1 MSESNTDPPNPPPP
15 TTGRRKRARRWGDA
29 APSDPVSAPPAKTSR
44 LLPPPPIPPVLPPHP
59 STLPPPL
66 SAPPAAPL
74 STADAKRAKALQLK
88 ANIAARLAALK
99 QKRLGGPSAP
109 PPAGAAPPAITPA
122 VPPPPVKR
130 AKVYDLDLSQT
141 KRVEVKKTNPYLA
154 HTETVLLP
162 EEGTPA
168 EPKEGEEETPPATT
182 TLGEIQASNEVL
194 LDSRLAGGQ
203 TKRHRSQYKPLTF
216 IEPGTFVKIGE
227 RKREKSRNALSAGFS
242 SGRKDGVYVKGR
254 GMLIG
259 VEEGE
264 GGAAGENV
272 ERMEEV
278 ECPPLWED
286 GTPRVMEW
294 WDVEVLLPMKLRK
307 EVVGLEGKAVLGKV
321 RAQMAINGEA
331 EPKEEV
337 NEDAAE
343 QLRKTCHAAC
353 SITHCK
359 THTLIQHPPAITTH
373 TPTPTTNSSAPLPT
387 DPIKK
392 PPRQAILHLTKKELK
407 RQRSLRLRNRRELL
421 QDQQS
426 AGLLPPPEPRLTLT
440 NFMRVLGDQAV
451 LDPSRMES
459 AVLDQIRKRKKTHD
473 AMNAARKLNKE
484 QRSIK
489 HARKLWENTENG
501 VSVGLFVVKDMGHPY
516 HRTKVD
522 TNAVQNS
529 ITGGVLECGNEGVS
543 LVIAEGGPNAIRR
556 FTRLMTVRMKW
567 KGETLDADPEP
578 EEMEVDLDNDQLG
591 EDGEGEGAPAK
602 KPVRF
607 NKQNW
612 CHLLWSGMNS
622 KRMFNSFMFQSCA
635 TSDAARKILEA
646 KGVGHFWDQVLVFH
660 RQLRAGNEGM

>member
-1 MSESNTDPPNPPPP
+1 LE
-15 TTGRRKRARRWGDA
+15 
-29 APSDPVSAPPAKTSR
+29 
-44 LLPPPPIPPVLPPHP
+44 
-59 STLPPPL
+59 
-66 SAPPAAPL
+66 
-74 STADAKRAKALQLK
+74 Q
-88 ANIAARLAALK
+88 
-99 QKRLGGPSAP
+99 
-109 PPAGAAPPAITPA
+109 
-122 VPPPPVKR
+122 
-130 AKVYDLDLSQT
+130 
-141 KRVEVKKTNPYLA
+141 
-154 HTETVLLP
+154 
-162 EEGTPA
+162 
-168 EPKEGEEETPPATT
+168 
-182 TLGEIQASNEVL
+182 
-194 LDSRLAGGQ
+194 
-203 TKRHRSQYKPLTF
+203 
-216 IEPGTFVKIGE
+216 
-227 RKREKSRNALSAGFS
+227 EK
-242 SGRKDGVYVKGR
+242 
-254 GMLIG
+254 
-259 VEEGE
+259 
-264 GGAAGENV
+264 
-272 ERMEEV
+272 EV

-286 GTPRVMEW
+286 GSPGVMEW

-307 EVVGLEGKAVLGKV
+307 EVVGLERKVVLGKV
-321 RAQMAINGEA
+321 RAQMAINGTTKE
-331 EPKEEV
+331 EKKEEV

-343 QLRKTCHAAC
+343 ELRKTCHAAS

-373 TPTPTTNSSAPLPT
+373 TPITNSTSAPLPT

-426 AGLLPPPEPRLTLT
+426 AGLLPPPEPRLTLV

-489 HARKLWENTENG
+489 HARKLWEDTEG
-501 VSVGLFVVKDMGHPY
+501 EVSIALFVVKDMGHPY

-543 LVIAEGGPNAIRR
+543 LVITEGGPNAIRR

-578 EEMEVDLDNDQLG
+578 EEMEVDDLDTNNDPL
-591 EDGEGEGAPAK
+591 EEGEAPVK

-646 KGVGHFWDQVLVFH
+646 KGVAHFWDQVLVFH
-660 RQLRAGNEGM
+660 RQLRADGNEGM